1 MTEAAQTIEST
12 EPVQPQA
19 QTESRGS
26 DTADFDAWIANS
38 GQENPFES
46 AEAEVD
52 IMADSENEES
62 DGEYE
67 EGDETE
73 SEESEETEDES
84 EEVDDT
90 IIKLTIDGKEIEY
103 DISDRERLAN
113 DLQLAHGSDKRFK
126 EAKKLRGQALD
137 LINKI
142 LENPEEILTNEALK
156 ARGFDFRDVAER
168 YLYKQLQLEQMSD
181 SERRAYENE
190 QRIKKYEEQ
199 EALSKKQIEEQ
210 KINTLK
216 EQYRESYQQQFI
228 SAVES
233 TKLPKAPWVF
243 SRMAEHM
250 KTAIR
255 KGYKDVTPLDVAPLV
270 KQEWLEANRATLAN
284 VSDEELSEVLPKEMA
299 ERIRKQNIAKSKQNL
314 FQNNAPKPNGQLKN
328 SVKKPSVSSVY
339 SFMDSLLK

>member
-62 DGEYE
+62 EVEHE
-67 EGDETE
+67 EGSEDE
-73 SEESEETEDES
+73 SEESEETDE
-84 EEVDDT
+84 ELGDT

>member
-62 DGEYE
+62 EGEHE
-67 EGDETE
+67 EGSEDE
-73 SEESEETEDES
+73 SEESEETDE
-84 EEVDDT
+84 ELGDT

-113 DLQLAHGSDKRFK
+113 DLQLAYGSDKRFK

-168 YLYKQLQLEQMSD
+168 FLYKQLQLEQMSD

-199 EALSKKQIEEQ
+199 ETLSKKQIEEQ

>member
-62 DGEYE
+62 EVEHE
-67 EGDETE
+67 EGSEDE
-73 SEESEETEDES
+73 SEESEETDE
-84 EEVDDT
+84 ELGDT

-199 EALSKKQIEEQ
+199 ETLSKKQIEEQ

>member
-1 MTEAAQTIEST
+1 MTESAQTIEST
-12 EPVQPQA
+12 EPVQTQS
-19 QTESRGS
+19 QTESSGS
-26 DTADFDAWIANS
+26 DSADFDAWIASS
-38 GQENPFES
+38 GQDNPFEN

-52 IMADSENEES
+52 LMADSENEES
-62 DGEYE
+62 EVEYE
-67 EGDETE
+67 EGSENE
-73 SEESEETEDES
+73 SEESEETG
-84 EEVDDT
+84 EELGDT
-90 IIKLTIDGKEIEY
+90 IIKLTIDGKEIDY

-113 DLQLAHGSDKRFK
+113 DLQLAYGSDKRFK

-199 EALSKKQIEEQ
+199 ETLSKKQIEEQ

-284 VSDEELSEVLPKEMA
+284 VSDDELSEVLPKEMA